1 MLDNLFLNFITYL
14 QFLPNIFVSLIN
26 FIVCIIAVLVIHK
39 KFGYSGLCAYIVLSS
54 VIANIQV
61 LYASS
66 YELINMEV
74 LLGTII
80 FCSSFLACDII
91 NLEYGENKAK
101 YALYLTMFTDV
112 FFLINIILTL
122 SHKPIDYTQYP
133 EFSIS
138 KETMNNNIFAI
149 KQIFLPVP
157 RLLIASYVSYF
168 CSQLIEIKLLSF
180 IRKTNTILKHNLI
193 LFISNV
199 FLDTLIFTF
208 LGMCVLSNEPLNLH
222 DFFKIS
228 ASAILIR
235 IICNF
240 FNSFCIKNL
249 FKKKSAQ

>member
-1 MLDNLFLNFITYL
+1 MGQRLIMTIKDNDVDLMKVYYHWSAYTVQSYLEALNVIIMASDCNL
-14 QFLPNIFVSLIN
+14 S
-26 FIVCIIAVLVIHK
+26 CI
-39 KFGYSGLCAYIVLSS
+39 SYI
-54 VIANIQV
+54 
-61 LYASS
+61 LYKAS

-91 NLEYGENKAK
+91 TLEYGENKAK

-112 FFLINIILTL
+112 FFLINILLTL
-122 SHKPIDYTQYP
+122 SHKPIDYAQYP

-168 CSQLIEIKLLSF
+168 CSQLIEIKFLSF

-208 LGMCVLSNEPLNLH
+208 LGMCVLSNEPLKLH

-240 FNSFCIKNL
+240 FNSFCIKIL
-249 FKKKSAQ
+249 FKNKCTQ